1 MLTFKYTARD
11 SASGQKINSE
21 IQAESEKSAAKLI
34 QAQGFAPLNIQLKE
48 GQEGGLRGLLHRI
61 PTKEKVI
68 FSRQLSTLINAGL
81 PLIQSLRLVAGQLT
95 NKPLKIIVNSVI
107 NEVEAGSTLA
117 EAMAK
122 HPKAFN
128 GLYISLIASGEA
140 SGTLD
145 VALER
150 LAHQQEKDAEIVS
163 KIRGAMVYPI
173 IVLSVMVA
181 VVIFM
186 LSTVLP
192 QVQEL
197 YKGLP
202 DAHLPFVTN
211 VLLAVGNIINHFWWL
226 AVIVVGTATFT
237 LFNWVRTPKGRRAID
252 TLKMRVWPLGPLFM
266 KLYMARFARTGTT
279 LVGSGVPLLQMLSV
293 TASAIGNV
301 RVAESITSASEKVK
315 GGKSLSE
322 GLAGDPNFLELVPNM
337 IHIGEQSGSL
347 ESMLSKTA
355 DYYEHEVDNQI
366 KTISTIVEP
375 VLMIAMGIM
384 ALFIAA
390 AVLLPIYSLA
400 GKTIIR

>member
-1 MLTFKYTARD
+1 VLTFKYTARD

-150 LAHQQEKDAEIVS
+150 LGKRRRNRLQNP
-163 KIRGAMVYPI
+163 RGN
-173 IVLSVMVA
+173 
-181 VVIFM
+181 
-186 LSTVLP
+186 
-192 QVQEL
+192 
-197 YKGLP
+197 GLP
-202 DAHLPFVTN
+202 HNSFKCYGGG
-211 VLLAVGNIINHFWWL
+211 GNFY
-226 AVIVVGTATFT
+226 AKYGAASSPGT
-237 LFNWVRTPKGRRAID
+237 L
-252 TLKMRVWPLGPLFM
+252 
-266 KLYMARFARTGTT
+266 
-279 LVGSGVPLLQMLSV
+279 
-293 TASAIGNV
+293 
-301 RVAESITSASEKVK
+301 
-315 GGKSLSE
+315 
-322 GLAGDPNFLELVPNM
+322 
-337 IHIGEQSGSL
+337 
-347 ESMLSKTA
+347 
-355 DYYEHEVDNQI
+355 
-366 KTISTIVEP
+366 
-375 VLMIAMGIM
+375 
-384 ALFIAA
+384 
-390 AVLLPIYSLA
+390 
-400 GKTIIR
+400 